1 MANLPEH
8 RSPSASESG
17 SQQDERHAVWIAGR
31 IQTLLNHYFQP
42 DNPADVTEAALD
54 DWVDMLGPFSQPAI
68 EHACASY
75 LRDQPRRRPS
85 PGDITARAETFDR
98 DGERRKYAASLSAE
112 EARAVEWA
120 VMTGRM
126 GREAATQAV
135 QSRIEVPEWCNS
147 EAQAAVYRI
156 RHHPNCMT
164 PDDGG
169 VAQYRKMVRA

>member
-1 MANLPEH
+1 MNQNSSNPAQVSQSVPQSNTEH
-8 RSPSASESG
+8 E
-17 SQQDERHAVWIAGR
+17 EWIAGR
-31 IQTLLNHYFQP
+31 VEVLLSHYSAPNLAPEVRMAAIGDWIATLS
-42 DNPADVTEAALD
+42 A
-54 DWVDMLGPFSQPAI
+54 FSQPAI

-126 GREAATQAV
+126 GRETATQAV
-135 QSRIEVPEWCNS
+135 QSRSEVPEWCNS